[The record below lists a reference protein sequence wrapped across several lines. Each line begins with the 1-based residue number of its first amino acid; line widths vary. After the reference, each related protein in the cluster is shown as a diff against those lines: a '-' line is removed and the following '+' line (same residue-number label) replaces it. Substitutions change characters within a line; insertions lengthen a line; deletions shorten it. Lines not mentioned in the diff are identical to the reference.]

1 MFCCI
6 LCSKPIAVKN
16 YFQTIMK
23 QFIPP
28 VKGAQP
34 GDIPATS
41 SANMSTIVPLN
52 SQPNIS
58 ATVSRNI
65 PPNLEPCKV
74 SKKKG
79 DSGKALKAKENQPP
93 TKSPP
98 VKSSKKVPHKVPA
111 KPQSPFL
118 MFYKSEKTK
127 VKRDL
132 KNSSAEEIELAVK
145 QRWID
150 ISEKEKAMLEDKYR
164 QALEAY
170 EIKVKLYEV
179 KSKHVTKK
187 EKKKVASKG

>member
-1 MFCCI
+1 MFCCL

-34 GDIPATS
+34 GDIPPTS

-65 PPNLEPCKV
+65 PPNLEPYKV
-74 SKKKG
+74 SKKKDYPG
-79 DSGKALKAKENQPP
+79 GSGKALKSKENKPP

-98 VKSSKKVPHKVPA
+98 VEPSKKVPHKVPA

-145 QRWID
+145 KRWID
-150 ISEKEKAMLEDKYR
+150 ISEEEKAMLQDKYR
-164 QALEAY
+164 QA
-170 EIKVKLYEV
+170 
-179 KSKHVTKK
+179 
-187 EKKKVASKG
+187 